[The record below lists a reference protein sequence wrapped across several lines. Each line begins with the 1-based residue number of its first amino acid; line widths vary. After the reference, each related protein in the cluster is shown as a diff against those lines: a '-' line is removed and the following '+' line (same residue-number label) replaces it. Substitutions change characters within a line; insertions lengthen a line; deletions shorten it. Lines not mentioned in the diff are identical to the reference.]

1 MKCADQYPATKFT
14 VAALRILV
22 EHPGLRASEFAEIRW
37 PHLRK
42 AGLLAALKLHWL
54 VQKKLVRSRFE
65 PPFWKPGNIKPRK
78 KYYVTDEGFAVHEF
92 HSRKQ
97 RAEENRHSPHADG
110 TG

>member
-14 VAALRILV
+14 VAALRILA
-22 EHPGLRASEFAEIRW
+22 EHPGLRPGEFAAIRW
-37 PHLRK
+37 PKLRK

-65 PPFWKPGNIKPRK
+65 PPFWKPGKIKPVK
-78 KYYVTDEGFAVHEF
+78 KYYLTDEGFAVHEF

-97 RAEENRHSPHADG
+97 RAEENCHPSHPDG
-110 TG
+110 TS